1 MREPRQA
8 LARQWID
15 RAENDLLNVA
25 NNIGAPQV
33 PWDTVCFHCQQAAE
47 KYLKMVLV
55 ILDEEIPRI
64 HDLELLLDL
73 VKEQLPE
80 LLRDREELRWLATCS
95 ISSRYPVEVMEAP
108 QGKPEGARAQV
119 IALRV
124 RDSCRSYA
132 EAAVPGLLED
142 SGGTPGALP

>member
-1 MREPRQA
+1 MKGPRQA

-47 KYLKMVLV
+47 KYLKTVLV
-55 ILDEEIPRI
+55 TLDEEIPRI

-73 VKEQLPE
+73 VGQHLPE
-80 LLRDREELRWLATCS
+80 LEGDREDLRWLST
-95 ISSRYPVEVMEAP
+95 
-108 QGKPEGARAQV
+108 
-119 IALRV
+119 
-124 RDSCRSYA
+124 
-132 EAAVPGLLED
+132 
-142 SGGTPGALP
+142 